1 MTKAV
6 QTHPP
11 LGIITNPYAGKNASS
26 SHRSK
31 ELQRVIGQYGLVKES
46 RNIDQL
52 KSILSEFA
60 AHKVPYIVCDGG
72 DGTIHWVINTY
83 LEVLHTHKREAI
95 ENAMPIFVPTNG
107 GTIDFLARKV
117 GAQGGTF
124 KILKRL
130 NKLFAASE
138 IPKPVA
144 LRTFMME
151 GKYTKEHL
159 GKAYRK
165 LAFSGALAGIAQK
178 FFNKY
183 YESHKPSMQTI
194 IEVITK
200 TFTSTAFKGSWFEG
214 YVPKDVAGY
223 SSDVFDPVGVEVRV
237 DGKQVPFKRINTL
250 NVGSIAI
257 EIKGLIKL
265 FANADRDKKL
275 HMHVG
280 FLEPFE
286 VFANLGNLFAGN
298 DYTGKQLVQTTA
310 ETIEILSK
318 EPQGLNPCLD
328 GELFTG
334 MATAKLTIGPNIR
347 FLGIRGE

>member
-1 MTKAV
+1 MKETTV
-6 QTHPP
+6 PHPP
-11 LGIITNPYAGKNASS
+11 LGIITNPYAGKNAAS

-31 ELQRVIGQYGLVKES
+31 ELQRTIGKHGLVKES

-83 LEVLHTHKREAI
+83 LEILDKTKREAI
-95 ENAMPIFVPTNG
+95 EQHMPIFVPTNG
-107 GTIDFLARKV
+107 GTIDFLAKKV
-117 GAQGGTF
+117 GAHGGTF
-124 KILKRL
+124 KILKKIRKIL
-130 NKLFAASE
+130 DHGQL
-138 IPKPVA
+138 PDPMP
-144 LRTFMME
+144 LRTFIIE

-159 GKAYRK
+159 GKSYRK

-183 YESHKPSMQTI
+183 YESHKPSLQTV

-200 TFTSTAFKGSWFEG
+200 TFTSTAFKGSWVEG
-214 YVPKDVAGY
+214 YMPKDVINY
-223 SSDVFDPVGVEVRV
+223 SNDVFDAVAVDVKV
-237 DGKQVPFKRINTL
+237 DGKPVPFKRINTL

-257 EIKGLIKL
+257 EIKNLIKL
-265 FANADRDKKL
+265 FAQADRDKKL

-280 FLEPFE
+280 YLQPHE
-286 VFANLGNLFAGN
+286 VFANLPNLFAGN
-298 DYTGKQLVQTTA
+298 DYIGKELVQTTS
-310 ETIEILSK
+310 ETIDIVSREA
-318 EPQGLNPCLD
+318 EGLNPCLD

-334 MATAKLTIGPNIR
+334 MQTMHVSVGPHIR

>member
-1 MTKAV
+1 MKETIAP
-6 QTHPP
+6 HPP
-11 LGIITNPYAGKNASS
+11 LGIITNPYAGKNAAS

-31 ELQRVIGQYGLVKES
+31 ELQRIIGKHGLVKES

-83 LEVLHTHKREAI
+83 LDILDKSKREAI
-95 ENAMPIFVPTNG
+95 EQHMPIFVPTNG
-107 GTIDFLARKV
+107 GTIDFLAKKV
-117 GAQGGTF
+117 GAHGGTV
-124 KILKRL
+124 KILRKMRKIL
-130 NKLFAASE
+130 DVGDLPQAT
-138 IPKPVA
+138 P
-144 LRTFMME
+144 LRTFFIE

-159 GKAYRK
+159 GKSYRK

-183 YESHKPSMQTI
+183 YESHKPSLQTVV
-194 IEVITK
+194 EVITK

-214 YVPKDVAGY
+214 YVPKDVINY
-223 SSDVFDPVGVEVRV
+223 SNDVFDPVAVDVKV
-237 DGKQVPFKRINTL
+237 DGKAVPYKRINTL

-257 EIKGLIKL
+257 EIKNLIKL
-265 FANADRDKKL
+265 FAQADRDKKL

-280 FLEPFE
+280 YLEPHE
-286 VFANLGNLFAGN
+286 VFANLPNLFAGR
-298 DYTGKQLVQTTA
+298 DYIGKELVQTTS
-310 ETIEILSK
+310 ETIDIVSR
-318 EPQGLNPCLD
+318 EPEGLNPCLD

-334 MATAKLTIGPNIR
+334 MATMKISVGPHIR